1 MQPSAPPTVSAN
13 DDEDTT
19 PPRHPRNMYI
29 SAIAYNALTLT
40 DGAIRI
46 IVLLFLVQL
55 NFSAISLGIMF
66 SLYEVMGMVTNLYGG
81 VLGSRFGMRFLLLSS
96 IALQIAGVIMLAP
109 LQNVFENI
117 ANVDTRNV
125 LDITIYIVIAQGL
138 SGVSKDLMKIQG
150 KSVPKL
156 CTEPDNQDRLFRVV
170 SILTGMK
177 NSMKGFGYFFG
188 ALLVWGVGWAAS
200 LSIQAAI
207 LLVFVPL
214 ALVYMENDLGISKEA
229 DESVSL
235 KVFKKGWNVN
245 FLSFARF
252 FLFASRDIWF
262 EIPMPYFFRK
272 VLLWE
277 PFYVG
282 MFMGGYIVVYGQL
295 QALTSELFSPKRG
308 FKRVPAR
315 GDVILWAAANSVEVL
330 ALAIGSY
337 FAFQNFVASGN
348 ALAITV
354 VLIVG
359 IFLYAAFFAVNS
371 AIHSYL
377 IVRYSNKDKVAM
389 DLGFYYMSNAGGRF
403 AGTLASGWLYTATE
417 PTTGLAGCLAVSTG
431 LLIVASCVAFF
442 LRPERKRASNMHAL
456 IEQQQNE
463 EGKVNN
469 ESEMQVTVV

>member
-1 MQPSAPPTVSAN
+1 MRQPPGVAA
-13 DDEDTT
+13 DDAEDEKV

-29 SAIAYNALTLT
+29 SAVAYNALTLT

-55 NFSAISLGIMF
+55 NFSAISLAIMF
-66 SLYEVMGMVTNLYGG
+66 SLYELMGLVTNLYGG
-81 VLGSRFGMRFLLLSS
+81 VLGSRYGMRWLLLSS
-96 IALQIAGVIMLAP
+96 IALQIAGIVLLAP
-109 LQNVFENI
+109 LQVVFVNI
-117 ANVDTRNV
+117 ANVNTRDV
-125 LDITIYIVIAQGL
+125 MAITIYVVFAQGL
-138 SGVSKDLMKIQG
+138 SGISKDLMKIQG

-188 ALLVWGVGWAAS
+188 ALLIWGVGWVAS
-200 LSIQAAI
+200 LCIQAAI

-214 ALVYMENDLGISKEA
+214 ALKYMENDLGVSKEA
-229 DESVSL
+229 EYVTL
-235 KVFKKGWNVN
+235 AVFKKGWNVN
-245 FLSFARF
+245 ALSLARF
-252 FLFASRDIWF
+252 FLFAARDIWF
-262 EIPMPYFFRK
+262 EIPMPFFLRK
-272 VLLWE
+272 VLMWQ

-315 GDVILWAAANSVEVL
+315 IDVVRWAAANSVEVL
-330 ALAIGSY
+330 VLGTGSY
-337 FAFQNFVASGN
+337 FAFQNFLATEDST
-348 ALAITV
+348 AITA
-354 VLIVG
+354 VLMVG
-359 IFLYAAFFAVNS
+359 IFVFAALFAVNS

-403 AGTLASGWLYTATE
+403 VGTLASGWLYTYTE
-417 PTTGLAGCLAVSTG
+417 PSTGLAGCLWVSTA
-431 LLIVASCVAFF
+431 LLVTAAVAALL
-442 LRPERKRASNMHAL
+442 LRPDQKKASNAQAL
-456 IEQQQNE
+456 IEVNHGERREEVVEQQ
-463 EGKVNN
+463 
-469 ESEMQVTVV
+469 VVRV